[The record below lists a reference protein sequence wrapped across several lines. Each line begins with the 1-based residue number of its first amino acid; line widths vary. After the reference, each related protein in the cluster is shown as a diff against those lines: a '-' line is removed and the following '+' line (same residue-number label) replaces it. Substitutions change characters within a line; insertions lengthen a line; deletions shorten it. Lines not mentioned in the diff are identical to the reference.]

1 MYSSQFPL
9 SQFHFSFLFLISF
22 ISFSGFVFALGCDF
36 LLHFSTFLYAFL
48 VVSCFVFR
56 GQERVFFVAFRW
68 KCAFTGRFLLGLF
81 RKGLGV
87 CFCLLLLSF
96 VASVGFFHFIDTF
109 EEMM

>member
-56 GQERVFFVAFRW
+56 GQERVFLLRFDGNVLLPVVFFLVCSERDWVYVFVFF
-68 KCAFTGRFLLGLF
+68 CYHLSPVLDSSILLI
-81 RKGLGV
+81 
-87 CFCLLLLSF
+87 LLKR
-96 VASVGFFHFIDTF
+96 
-109 EEMM
+109 